1 MSLDDAIAISSIISI
16 DGSTLDSQKVVI
28 ALVGLFFSALVL
40 LLFSDTMTKLIERF
54 PILNNLC
61 AGYLA
66 YMAIK
71 MIFEDDT
78 IKLFFERFNFT
89 FAIPGAALC
98 GILMAFYGLFSSGN
112 IGRGNS

>member
-54 PILNNLC
+54 PIL
-61 AGYLA
+61 
-66 YMAIK
+66 K
-71 MIFEDDT
+71 
-78 IKLFFERFNFT
+78 
-89 FAIPGAALC
+89 
-98 GILMAFYGLFSSGN
+98 
-112 IGRGNS
+112 